1 MALYMKAAEILEKVE
16 QKKGAVKTLVYDSKF
31 QVSADVFA
39 SQASIK
45 HNWVFQ
51 LWALVT
57 NMVYFNQISAWE

>member
-51 LWALVT
+51 L
-57 NMVYFNQISAWE
+57 